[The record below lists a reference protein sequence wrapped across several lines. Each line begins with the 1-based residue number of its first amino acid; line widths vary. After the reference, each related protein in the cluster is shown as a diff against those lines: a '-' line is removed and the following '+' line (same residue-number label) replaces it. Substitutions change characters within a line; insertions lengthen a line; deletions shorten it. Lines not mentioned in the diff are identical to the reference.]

1 MSIYIHTEQHQKYL
15 QNAENEFSRLSEQVD
30 AYRKRAQHAKAA
42 FSAVYQ
48 VELEHLAVKRNTV
61 QRKLQRLQQ
70 ADDAQWNE
78 MQKDFEQAWNELNDT
93 YLKAIASFER
103 A

>member
-1 MSIYIHTEQHQKYL
+1 MSTSIDTTQHQNYL
-15 QNAENEFSRLSEQVD
+15 QNAETEFSRLSQQVD
-30 AYRKRAQHAKAA
+30 AYRKRAQHAKAT

-48 VELEHLAVKRNTV
+48 VELEHLSVKRNTV

-70 ADDAQWNE
+70 ANNAHWNE
-78 MQKDFEQAWNELNDT
+78 LQQDFEQAWNELNDA
-93 YLKAIASFER
+93 YLRAIASFER